1 MHWKKEGESIF
12 AAYGENAIHD
22 KVPAI
27 IIDALG
33 MYKLCDLRESVKL
46 RKHTL
51 YSTDKMAC
59 SHNLQTII
67 FVSRC
72 VS

>member
-33 MYKLCDLRESVKL
+33 RWC
-46 RKHTL
+46 
-51 YSTDKMAC
+51 
-59 SHNLQTII
+59 Q
-67 FVSRC
+67 
-72 VS
+72 